1 MHIAQLIE
9 KNHILAAPANF
20 VHFFGDQAMNA
31 QNSIK
36 IISAAIIIA
45 LATGNAFAAKGGNK
59 GGNDGGSDDDGG
71 GGSTT
76 TFALESISPYIP
88 LVTGGIQRG
97 QGVFYGQMDLSEFPG
112 TYDNLTS
119 CSNGLLDGI
128 IVIYPQSSKNPQAA
142 EMIFWYDDALQSGDA
157 ITHLLTMT
165 GKFDEPGN
173 WPPTA
178 ANPETTVTLE
188 YWEFAAENRKAQRQ
202 DCSGSYA
209 FDGSGPWTVTVHYVE

>member
-1 MHIAQLIE
+1 MKLSH
-9 KNHILAAPANF
+9 
-20 VHFFGDQAMNA
+20 
-31 QNSIK
+31 SIK
-36 IISAAIIIA
+36 ITTAAIAMA
-45 LATGNAFAAKGGNK
+45 LAFNTAHAAKGGNK
-59 GGNDGGSDDDGG
+59 GNDSGEEDNTGGV
-71 GGSTT
+71 STASV
-76 TFALESISPYIP
+76 ALESTSPYIP
-88 LVTGGIQRG
+88 LILSNSVDRAGKA
-97 QGVFYGQMDLSEFPG
+97 VFYGQMDLSEFPG
-112 TYDNLTS
+112 SYDNGTA

-142 EMIFWYDDALQSGDA
+142 EMIFWYPDTLESGEQ

-178 ANPETTVTLE
+178 ADPETTVTLE

-209 FDGSGPWTVTVHYVE
+209 FDGTGPWTATVYYAE